1 MNIKVQITT
10 QENMEFYKCAKGAII
25 EVDFE
30 QYIATVVASEI
41 GTTNLEAAKAQ
52 AVAVRTYAIYKG
64 VLNGKAISD
73 SPAVAQAYRAPRY
86 VSGEYTVCIQGTN
99 ETAGQILT
107 YDGKA
112 INAVFSACNGGRT
125 YSAKEVWGGTKV
137 YLVAQPDPWDA
148 ATGKKKNG
156 HGVGMSQVGC
166 KWAAKNGAKYR
177 EILAFYYPK
186 TSLVENYGYK
196 DSTNDVLKQI
206 RDLII
211 TAKEGL

>member
-10 QENMEFYKCAKGAII
+10 QENMDFYKCAKGAII
-25 EVDFE
+25 EVEFE
-30 QYIATVVASEI
+30 QYVATVVASEI

-52 AVAVRTYAIYKG
+52 AIAARTYAIYKG

-73 SPAVAQAYRAPRY
+73 SPAVAQAYRAQRY
-86 VSGEYTVCIQGTN
+86 ASGQYPTCIQGTN

-107 YDGKA
+107 YEEKA

-125 YSAKEVWGGTKV
+125 YSAKEVWGGTKI
-137 YLVAQPDPWDA
+137 YLIAQPDPWDT

-166 KWAAKNGAKYR
+166 KWAAKNGVKYK
-177 EILAFYYPK
+177 EILAFYFPK
-186 TSLVENYGYK
+186 TTLVYNYGQK
-196 DSTNDVLKQI
+196 NQNVDMLKQI

-211 TAKEGL
+211 RAKEGL